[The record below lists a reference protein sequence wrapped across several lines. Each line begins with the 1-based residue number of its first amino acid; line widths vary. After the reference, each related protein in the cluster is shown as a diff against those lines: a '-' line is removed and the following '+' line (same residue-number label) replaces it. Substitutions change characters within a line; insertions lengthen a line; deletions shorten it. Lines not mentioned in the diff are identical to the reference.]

1 MKKLRA
7 AALAILAALVAANGS
22 WAAPPLS
29 GVSEAAWWR
38 DPSDLPRG
46 FRKNCVPGSWYAR
59 GYCSYHCGSAFQ
71 FYYCSGRSFGCCHPG
86 KGYCDWDG
94 LLRCSP

>member
-7 AALAILAALVAANGS
+7 AALAILAVLSAANGP
-22 WAAPPLS
+22 WAAPLS
-29 GVSEAAWWR
+29 SFSEAPWWR
-38 DPSDLPRG
+38 DPSDLPPS